1 MGIVMEMVGKIFI
14 FAFLFCFFFFFFFHS
29 MHVILINSAKECKTT
44 NKERCEIKFRNRCF
58 KYIFIIINSYYVGSR
73 GY

>member
-14 FAFLFCFFFFFFFHS
+14 FAFLFFFFFFHS

-44 NKERCEIKFRNRCF
+44 NKERCEIKF
-58 KYIFIIINSYYVGSR
+58 
-73 GY
+73 